1 MANDDLPGFIEDEP
15 KPAKKAGPPPPA
27 AAAGPAFDPFAGTK
41 VTLDPTAAPVAPAA
55 APAARQPGTGRATK
69 AAPAAP
75 AADPGDADIAPGQGK
90 DLWTCPHCDAR
101 NKPGRETC
109 RSCGKSPQDEV
120 VAPWHA
126 KPAARIGM
134 GIAALVVVVLIVASL
149 FGGGDVELV
158 PADAAH
164 VDSAPRF
171 GGRSEAV
178 LALGEGRRF
187 VGEKR
192 FALCG
197 RVLGALPAADGSQR
211 VAVAVG
217 RDAADETFSALA
229 VDTANGEI
237 TTIPE
242 SDMVVVDLLTAN
254 SGPADTAKGAW
265 LSLIGDAGYIESDG
279 MRVKDGDDVPLVL
292 VEAFQR

>member
-1 MANDDLPGFIEDEP
+1 MANDDLPGFIDDEP
-15 KPAKKAGPPPPA
+15 KPAKKPTAPPPA
-27 AAAGPAFDPFAGTK
+27 AAFDPFAGTK

-55 APAARQPGTGRATK
+55 APAAPRQPGAGRAAK
-69 AAPAAP
+69 SAPSAP
-75 AADPGDADIAPGQGK
+75 VADPGDADIAPGQGK
-90 DLWTCPHCDAR
+90 DLWSCPHCNAR
-101 NKPGRETC
+101 NKPGRGTC

-126 KPAARIGM
+126 APAARIGI
-134 GIAALVVVVLIVASL
+134 GIAVLVVLILIVASL

-171 GGRSEAV
+171 RSGSDAV
-178 LALGEGRRF
+178 LPLGEGRRF
-187 VGEKR
+187 VGER
-192 FALCG
+192 RIALCG
-197 RVLGALPAADGSQR
+197 RVLGALPGLNNSQR
-211 VAVAVG
+211 IAVALG
-217 RDAADETFSALA
+217 GDTADEKFSAFA

-242 SDMVVVDLLTAN
+242 ADMVVVELMTSE
-254 SGPADTAKGAW
+254 SGPADTTRGAW
-265 LSLIGDAGYIESDG
+265 LSLIGDVGYIESDG
-279 MRVKDGDDVPLVL
+279 ARVRDAGDDLLVL